1 MSGIVRDRHF
11 VVAFWLA
18 GAFALIMASLPH
30 PPHVPGNP
38 SDKWQHAIAFA
49 VLTLFAALGHWRV
62 PKWRLAVG
70 LSLFGALIEAV
81 QAIPA
86 LHRDSD
92 WLDWVVDTAAV
103 LVVLGLI
110 AVVRPLLRRAR
121 QAA

>member
-1 MSGIVRDRHF
+1 MNAMVRDRHF
-11 VVAFWLA
+11 AVAFWLA

-30 PPHVPGNP
+30 PPHVLGDL
-38 SDKWQHAIAFA
+38 SDKAQHATAFA
-49 VLTLFAALGHWRV
+49 VLTLFAAFGHPRV
-62 PKWRLAVG
+62 PKWRLAIG
-70 LSLFGALIEAV
+70 LSLFGAFIEAV

-103 LVVLGLI
+103 LVVLAAI
-110 AVVRPLLRRAR
+110 AVFRPLLRRAK